1 MERSEAIS
9 YVYAKACGILAKSFV
24 GKRAK
29 KLFEVNNITELWRLV
44 LNQDL
49 PLLPESMLAQ
59 KLEEQCKE
67 NFLKTFDKLVAYF
80 DNPAQVLLC
89 LQKDDR
95 LEKDTGLKYAR
106 ELWNSTNKIMG
117 EEKASVESLVHEYLI
132 IENIVWALRLRVYY
146 EMTPEEIIPHL
157 ASLDGKASLADP
169 LACEAIKILEKQLD
183 VRDDWKNWKYEKL
196 LNPID
201 EGSFWKLDPCWV
213 QYIFNVFLVKKAKK
227 VFRENPFN
235 VAMLVAFYIIKK
247 QELTYIRS
255 ATEGLRLGVDEDERL
270 QWQKQHL

>member
-9 YVYAKACGILAKSFV
+9 YVYAKASGILAKSFV

-29 KLFEVNNITELWRLV
+29 KLFEANNITELWRLV

-49 PLLPESMLAQ
+49 PLLPEAMLAQ

-67 NFLKTFDKLVAYF
+67 NFLQIFDKLVSYF
-80 DNPAQVLLC
+80 DKPTDVILC

-95 LEKDTGLKYAR
+95 LEKNTGLEYAR
-106 ELWNSTNKIMG
+106 ELWNSTSKIRG
-117 EEKASVESLVHEYLI
+117 EEKSSVESLVHQYLI

-146 EMTPEEIIPHL
+146 EMTPEEIVPHL
-157 ASLDGKASLADP
+157 ASLGESPSVSDP
-169 LACEAIKILEKQLD
+169 LSSEAIKILDKQLD
-183 VRDDWKNWKYEKL
+183 IRDDWKNWKYEKL
-196 LNPID
+196 LNPLDD
-201 EGSFWKLDPCWV
+201 ESFWKIDPCWI
-213 QYIFNVFLVKKAKK
+213 QNAFNVFLVKKAKK

-235 VAMLVAFYIIKK
+235 MSMLVAFYIIKK

-270 QWQKQHL
+270 LWQKQHL

>member
-9 YVYAKACGILAKSFV
+9 YVYAKASGILAKSFV

-29 KLFEVNNITELWRLV
+29 KLFEANNITELWRLV

-49 PLLPESMLAQ
+49 PLLPEAMLAQ

-67 NFLKTFDKLVAYF
+67 NFLQIFDKLVSYF
-80 DNPAQVLLC
+80 DKPTDVILC

-95 LEKDTGLKYAR
+95 LEKNTGLEYAR
-106 ELWNSTNKIMG
+106 ELWNSTSKIRG
-117 EEKASVESLVHEYLI
+117 EEKLSVESLVHQYLI

-146 EMTPEEIIPHL
+146 EMTPEEIVPHL
-157 ASLDGKASLADP
+157 ASLGESPSVSDP
-169 LACEAIKILEKQLD
+169 LSSEAIKILDKQLD
-183 VRDDWKNWKYEKL
+183 IRDDWKNWKYEKL
-196 LNPID
+196 LNPLD
-201 EGSFWKLDPCWV
+201 DGSFWKIDPCWI
-213 QYIFNVFLVKKAKK
+213 QNAFNVFLVKKAKK

-235 VAMLVAFYIIKK
+235 MSMLVAFYIIKK

-270 QWQKQHL
+270 LWEKQHL

>member
-9 YVYAKACGILAKSFV
+9 YVYAKASGILAKSFV

-29 KLFEVNNITELWRLV
+29 KLFEANNITELWRLV

-49 PLLPESMLAQ
+49 PLLPEAMLAQ

-67 NFLKTFDKLVAYF
+67 NFLQIFDKLVSYF
-80 DNPAQVLLC
+80 DKPTDVILC

-95 LEKDTGLKYAR
+95 LEKNTGLEYAR
-106 ELWNSTNKIMG
+106 ELWNSTSKIRG
-117 EEKASVESLVHEYLI
+117 EEKSSVESLVHQYLI

-146 EMTPEEIIPHL
+146 EMTPEEIVPHL
-157 ASLDGKASLADP
+157 ASLGESPSVSDP
-169 LACEAIKILEKQLD
+169 LSSEAIKILDKQLD
-183 VRDDWKNWKYEKL
+183 IRDDWKNWKYEKL
-196 LNPID
+196 LNPLD
-201 EGSFWKLDPCWV
+201 DGSFWKIDPCWI
-213 QYIFNVFLVKKAKK
+213 QNAFNVFLVKKAKK

-235 VAMLVAFYIIKK
+235 MSMLVAFYIIKK

-270 QWQKQHL
+270 LWQKQHL